1 MEQKQLEKI
10 LKSIWKLKIAMI
22 GDFCL
27 DAYWEIDDSASEIS
41 VETGLTTRPVHS
53 QKYSPG
59 GAGNVVANL
68 IDLGVAEVHAFGVFG
83 NDLFADKLT
92 QLLKKLK
99 VNVGGICIQ
108 EKNWNTPV
116 YLKPIQND
124 KELNRFDFGNFNS
137 LNKQTADDL
146 IGKIKNS
153 IKDLDAVI
161 LNQQLVKGVHNNY
174 FRNLLT
180 ALITSNPEKIFV
192 TDSRAYADEFSGTIR
207 KINEYELMKL
217 SGFDVNPDDVIDKK
231 KVLNSIKNLSQ
242 KWNKPLFVTCGEA
255 GTVIC
260 ENERIE
266 EIPAIKISGE
276 IDSVGAGDSFLA
288 ASGSA
293 LAAGENIRQAAEL
306 GNLAAGVT
314 VQKLL
319 CTGTASPEEIINLNN
334 TKG

>member
-10 LKSIWKLKIAMI
+10 LKSIRNVKIAVI

-41 VETGLTTRPVHS
+41 VETGLNTRPVHG
-53 QKYSPG
+53 QNYSPG
-59 GAGNVVANL
+59 GAGNVAANL

-83 NDLFADKLT
+83 NDLFADKLL

-99 VNVGGICIQ
+99 VNVSGICIQ
-108 EKNWNTPV
+108 KENWNTPV
-116 YLKPIQND
+116 YLKPILND

-137 LNKQTADDL
+137 LNNQTADDL
-146 IGKIKNS
+146 ILKIENS
-153 IKDLDAVI
+153 IKDMDAVI
-161 LNQQLVKGVHNNY
+161 LNQQLLKSVHNKY

-180 ALITSNPEKIFV
+180 ALIASNPEQIFL

-217 SGFDVNPDDVIDKK
+217 SGFDVNPDDAIDQRQ
-231 KVLNSIKNLSQ
+231 VMSAAKNLSI

-266 EIPAIKISGE
+266 EIPAIQISGE
-276 IDSVGAGDSFLA
+276 VDTVGAGDSFLA

-293 LAAGENIRQAAEL
+293 LAAGANIRQAAEL

-319 CTGTASPEEIINLNN
+319 CTGTASAEEIINLNN
-334 TKG
+334 SKD

>member
-10 LKSIWKLKIAMI
+10 LKSIWKLKIAVI

-27 DAYWEIDDSASEIS
+27 DAYWEIEDSASEIS
-41 VETGLTTRPVHS
+41 VETGLNTRPVHS
-53 QKYSPG
+53 QEYSPG

-68 IDLGVAEVHAFGVFG
+68 INLGVAEVHAFGVFG
-83 NDLFADKLT
+83 NDLFADKLL

-99 VNVGGICIQ
+99 VNVSGIFIQ
-108 EKNWNTPV
+108 EENWNTSV

-137 LNKQTADDL
+137 LNKQTADNL
-146 IGKIKNS
+146 IRKIENS
-153 IKDLDAVI
+153 ISELNAVI
-161 LNQQLVKGVHNNY
+161 LNQQLVKGIHNNY
-174 FRNLLT
+174 FRNVLT
-180 ALITSNPEKIFV
+180 ALIASNPEKIFV

-217 SGFDVNPDDVIDKK
+217 SGFDVNSDDVIEKK
-231 KVLNSIKNLSQ
+231 QVLNAAINLSK
-242 KWNKPLFVTCGEA
+242 KWNRPLFVTCGET
-255 GTVIC
+255 GTIIC
-260 ENERIE
+260 ENEQIE
-266 EIPAIKISGE
+266 EIPAIKITGR

-288 ASGSA
+288 AAVSA
-293 LAAGENIRQAAEL
+293 LAAGANISQAAEL

-319 CTGTASPEEIINLNN
+319 CTGTASPEEIIKLNN
-334 TKG
+334 TKD